1 MAVELVLGE
10 DIEITFGGLAG
21 IEVDGDIELNIEKTE
36 IEKKLRNSAVVQH
49 MISRRVNAT
58 GSFDGVSKGDTSLWD
73 SIVSLFIGSAT
84 TIGKE
89 TKLSGITKQP
99 PVTIEF
105 NEVDKN
111 KKWKLGDVKIK
122 SLKISF
128 PEDDVVKIS
137 CDYGANE
144 IGTAT

>member
-36 IEKKLRNSAVVQH
+36 IEKKIRNSAVVQH
-49 MISRRVNAT
+49 IISRRVNAT
-58 GSFDGVSKGDTSLWD
+58 GSFDGVTKGDKSIWD
-73 SIVSLFIGSAT
+73 SILAMFIGAST
-84 TIGKE
+84 TIGKD
-89 TKLSGITKQP
+89 TKINNIAKQP
-99 PVTIEF
+99 SVSIQF
-105 NEVDKN
+105 NEVN
-111 KKWKLGDVKIK
+111 KKKVWKLGDVKIK
-122 SLKISF
+122 SLKVSF

-144 IGTAT
+144 IG

>member
-36 IEKKLRNSAVVQH
+36 IEKKIRNSAVVQH

-58 GSFDGVSKGDTSLWD
+58 GSFDGVTKGDKSIWD
-73 SIVSLFIGSAT
+73 SILAMFIGAST
-84 TIGKE
+84 TIGKD
-89 TKLSGITKQP
+89 TKINNIAKQP
-99 PVTIEF
+99 SVSIQF
-105 NEVDKN
+105 NEVN
-111 KKWKLGDVKIK
+111 KGKVWKLGDVKIK
-122 SLKISF
+122 SLKVSF

-144 IGTAT
+144 IG

>member
-21 IEVDGDIELNIEKTE
+21 IEIDGDIELNIEKTE
-36 IEKKLRNSAVVQH
+36 IEKKIRNSAVVQH

-58 GSFDGVSKGDTSLWD
+58 GSFDGVTKGDKSIWD
-73 SIVSLFIGSAT
+73 SILAMFIGAST
-84 TIGKE
+84 TIGKD
-89 TKLSGITKQP
+89 TKINTIKKQP
-99 PVTIEF
+99 PVTIQF
-105 NEVDKN
+105 NEVN
-111 KKWKLGDVKIK
+111 KGKVWKLGDVKIK
-122 SLKISF
+122 SLKVSF

-144 IGTAT
+144 IG

>member
-21 IEVDGDIELNIEKTE
+21 IEIDGDIELNIEKTE

-49 MISRRVNAT
+49 IISRRVNAT
-58 GSFDGVSKGDTSLWD
+58 GSFDGVTKGDKSIWD
-73 SIVSLFIGSAT
+73 SILAMFIGSST
-84 TIGKE
+84 KIGKD
-89 TKLSGITKQP
+89 TKISNIAKQP
-99 PVTIEF
+99 SVSIQF
-105 NEVDKN
+105 NEVN
-111 KKWKLGDVKIK
+111 KKKVWKLGDVKIK
-122 SLKISF
+122 SLKVSF

-144 IGTAT
+144 IG

>member
-21 IEVDGDIELNIEKTE
+21 IEIDGDIELNIEKTE

-49 MISRRVNAT
+49 IISRRVNAT
-58 GSFDGVSKGDTSLWD
+58 GSFDGVTKGDKSIWD
-73 SIVSLFIGSAT
+73 SILAMFIGASK
-84 TIGKE
+84 TIGKD
-89 TKLSGITKQP
+89 TKINNIAKQP
-99 PVTIEF
+99 SVSIQF
-105 NEVDKN
+105 NEVN
-111 KKWKLGDVKIK
+111 KKKVWKLGDVKIK
-122 SLKISF
+122 SLKVSF

-144 IGTAT
+144 IG

>member
-36 IEKKLRNSAVVQH
+36 IEKKIRNSAVVQH
-49 MISRRVNAT
+49 IISRRVNAT
-58 GSFDGVSKGDTSLWD
+58 GSFDGVTKGDK
-73 SIVSLFIGSAT
+73 SIWESILAMFIGAST
-84 TIGKE
+84 TIGKD
-89 TKLSGITKQP
+89 TKINNIAKQP
-99 PVTIEF
+99 SVSIQF
-105 NEVDKN
+105 NEVN
-111 KKWKLGDVKIK
+111 KAKVWKLGDVKIK
-122 SLKISF
+122 SLKVSF

-144 IGTAT
+144 IG

>member
-21 IEVDGDIELNIEKTE
+21 IEIDGDIELNIEKTE

-49 MISRRVNAT
+49 IISRRVNAT
-58 GSFDGVSKGDTSLWD
+58 GSFDGVTKGDKSIWD
-73 SIVSLFIGSAT
+73 SILAMFIGSLT
-84 TIGKE
+84 KIGKD
-89 TKLSGITKQP
+89 TKISNIAKQP
-99 PVTIEF
+99 SVSIQF
-105 NEVDKN
+105 NEVN
-111 KKWKLGDVKIK
+111 KRKVWKLGDVKIK
-122 SLKISF
+122 SLKVSF

-144 IGTAT
+144 IG

>member
-21 IEVDGDIELNIEKTE
+21 IEIDGDIELNIEKTE
-36 IEKKLRNSAVVQH
+36 IEKKIRNSAVVQH

-58 GSFDGVSKGDTSLWD
+58 GSFDGVTKGDKSIWD
-73 SIVSLFIGSAT
+73 SILAMFIGAST
-84 TIGKE
+84 KIGKD
-89 TKLSGITKQP
+89 TKINTIKKQP
-99 PVTIEF
+99 PVLIQF
-105 NEVDKN
+105 NEVN
-111 KKWKLGDVKIK
+111 KGKVWKLGDVKIK
-122 SLKISF
+122 SLKVSF

-144 IGTAT
+144 IG

>member
-21 IEVDGDIELNIEKTE
+21 IEIDGDIELNIEKTE

-49 MISRRVNAT
+49 IISRRVNAT
-58 GSFDGVSKGDTSLWD
+58 GSFDGVTKGDKSIWD
-73 SIVSLFIGSAT
+73 SILAMFIGAST
-84 TIGKE
+84 KIGKD
-89 TKLSGITKQP
+89 TKINNIAKQP
-99 PVTIEF
+99 SVSIQF
-105 NEVDKN
+105 NEVN
-111 KKWKLGDVKIK
+111 KKKVWKLGDVKIK
-122 SLKISF
+122 SLKVSF

-144 IGTAT
+144 IG

>member
-36 IEKKLRNSAVVQH
+36 IEKKIRNSAVVQH

-58 GSFDGVSKGDTSLWD
+58 GSFDGVTKGDKSIWD
-73 SIVSLFIGSAT
+73 SILAMFIGAST
-84 TIGKE
+84 TIGKD
-89 TKLSGITKQP
+89 TKINNIAKQP
-99 PVTIEF
+99 SVSIQF
-105 NEVDKN
+105 NEVN
-111 KKWKLGDVKIK
+111 KAKVWKLGDVKIK
-122 SLKISF
+122 SLKVSF

-144 IGTAT
+144 IG

>member
-21 IEVDGDIELNIEKTE
+21 IEIDGDIELNIEKTE

-49 MISRRVNAT
+49 IISRRVNAT
-58 GSFDGVSKGDTSLWD
+58 GSFDGISKGDKSLWE
-73 SIVSLFIGSAT
+73 SIISMFIGST
-84 TIGKE
+84 STIGKD
-89 TKLSGITKQP
+89 TKISAITRQP
-99 PVTIEF
+99 AVSIEF
-105 NEVDKN
+105 NEVDKA

-144 IGTAT
+144 IGTI